1 MGILRK
7 RNLIDTDIHD
17 ILCNQRRRYALNHL
31 RRRRETVS
39 LAELADAVAEQETG
53 QVSPPAD
60 LRQSVYNSLHQTH
73 LPRLDAEGVIEYDPG
88 SKEISLTESARE
100 VEVYMEVFTRYG
112 VTWAEYYRLLG
123 TVALCVVLLATLEM
137 GPFGLVPPVLAVTVF
152 LVLLAVSTVYQLLTR
167 RHVTLRQLF
176 R

>member
-17 ILCNQRRRYALNHL
+17 ILCNQRRRHALNHL

-53 QVSPPAD
+53 QASPPAD

-73 LPRLDAEGVIEYDPG
+73 LPRLDAEGVIEYDPDG
-88 SKEISLTESARE
+88 KEIRLTESARE

-123 TVALCVVLLATLEM
+123 TVGLCVVLLATLEM
-137 GPFGLVPPVLAVTVF
+137 GPFALVPPVVAVTFF
-152 LVLLAVSTVYQLLTR
+152 LVLLAVSTVYQLVTR

-176 R
+176 G